1 MADSLGRMNGQIR
14 FSGRYRQLVEGT
26 IGVEDLDTEE
36 LAKGR
41 LKDKNGKFTGR
52 PPKYLPRQL
61 VDAMR
66 SEHYRRVNAV
76 LEESLSDQVK
86 VMRDIAKDETVEA
99 ATRLKAAIYV
109 YERFMG
115 KTPDKVEVLRGD
127 KVQDVVDRIMY
138 DIGESPIEQEIA
150 ATKAEMDRPPSSVRR
165 SARRAR
171 AATRTNRNR

>member
-1 MADSLGRMNGQIR
+1 MASRNQINVHVQY
-14 FSGRYRQLVEGT
+14 SGRTKALVEGT
-26 IGVEDLDTEE
+26 LSVEDLDTEE

-52 PPKYLPRQL
+52 PPKFLPRQL
-61 VDAMR
+61 IDAMR
-66 SEHYRRVNAV
+66 SEHYKRVNGI
-76 LEESLSDQVK
+76 LEESLSDMVK
-86 VMRDIAKDETVEA
+86 TMRAIAKDPDQDG

-138 DIGESPIEQEIA
+138 DIKESPIEQEIA
-150 ATKAEMDRPPSSVRR
+150 ATEEELARPVRRTRAR
-165 SARRAR
+165 SARTRAN
-171 AATRTNRNR
+171 RTQG

>member
-1 MADSLGRMNGQIR
+1 MEDRIQY
-14 FSGRYRQLVEGT
+14 SGRYRDLVEGRLS
-26 IGVEDLDTEE
+26 VEDLTTEE

-41 LKDKNGKFTGR
+41 LMDKNGRFTGR

-86 VMRDIAKDETVEA
+86 VMRDIALDDSVEP

-115 KTPDKVEVLRGD
+115 RTPDRVEVKHGD

-138 DIGESPIEQEIA
+138 DIQEETAIEREIA
-150 ATKAEMDRPPSSVRR
+150 ETQDELARPVRR
-165 SARRAR
+165 GARAR
-171 AATRTNRNR
+171 ATRTRRNK

>member
-1 MADSLGRMNGQIR
+1 MARAGEGRIQY
-14 FSGRYRQLVEGT
+14 SGRYRDLVEGRLD
-26 IGVEDLDTEE
+26 IKDLTTEE

-41 LKDKNGKFTGR
+41 LMDKNGRFQGR
-52 PPKYLPRQL
+52 PPKFLPRQL
-61 VDAMR
+61 IDAMR
-66 SEHYRRVNAV
+66 SEHYKRVNGI
-76 LEESLSDQVK
+76 LEESLSDMVK
-86 VMRDIAKDETVEA
+86 TMRAIAKDPDQDG

-150 ATKAEMDRPPSSVRR
+150 ATEEELARPVRR
-165 SARRAR
+165 SRAR
-171 AATRTNRNR
+171 SARTRANRTRG